1 MMLLRPYERIIS
13 GDAKGLLA
21 LFARLFLSLLTLLY
35 LVALLCRR
43 LLYRMRLIRTHKVE
57 LPVVSVGNIT
67 LGGTGKTPCV
77 AALAKMLQKRGL
89 KVAVLMRGYGA
100 SVDGVSEEAAELKR
114 LLPDVPVYCDKNR
127 VRSAK
132 KAKEDGADVVILDD
146 GFQHWRI
153 RRDLDIVLVDAT
165 NPFGYGYL
173 FPRGLLR
180 EWPSALRRAD
190 LIILTRSDIPPTA
203 TKLVTIAAIKRF
215 AHNTP
220 IIEAVHKPKHFLRIP
235 KGKTKAPSWFKGKKV
250 LAFCGVGNPAAFLMT
265 LTMMGIKVAAF
276 HGFSDHQR
284 YHGRLVG
291 ALEEQAKKLKCAA
304 MVTTLKDAVKLTH
317 YDFSVPLYAL
327 EIEFAIVK
335 GKEELERRLY
345 EVVGV

>member
-1 MMLLRPYERIIS
+1 MMLRPYERIIS
-13 GDAKGLLA
+13 GDARGPLA
-21 LFARLFLSLLTLLY
+21 LLVRLFLSLLTLLY
-35 LVALLCRR
+35 LAGLLCRK
-43 LLYRMRLIRTHKVE
+43 LLYRLRLLKTHKVE

-77 AALAKMLQKRGL
+77 VTLARMLQKRGFR
-89 KVAVLMRGYGA
+89 VAVLMRGYGA

-114 LLPDVPVYCDKNR
+114 LLPDVSVYCDKNR

-132 KAKEDGADVVILDD
+132 KAKEDGADVLILDD

-153 RRDLDIVLVDAT
+153 KRDLDIVLVDAT

-180 EWPSALRRAD
+180 EWPSALRRAH
-190 LIILTRSDIPPTA
+190 LVILTRSDIPPTI
-203 TKLVTIAAIKRF
+203 TKLTTIAAIKRF

-220 IIEAVHKPKHFLRIP
+220 IIQAVHKPKHFLRIP
-235 KGKTKAPSWFKGKKV
+235 KGKTRAPSWFKGKKV
-250 LAFCGVGNPAAFLMT
+250 LAFCGLGNPAAFLMT
-265 LTMMGIKVAAF
+265 LTMMGVKVAAF
-276 HGFSDHQR
+276 HGFSDHQK

-291 ALEEQAKKLKCAA
+291 ALEEQAKELKCAA

-317 YDFSVPLYAL
+317 YDFSLPLFAL
-327 EIEFAIVK
+327 EIEFAFVK
-335 GKEELERRLY
+335 GQKELEKRLD
-345 EVVGV
+345 EVLGV